1 MRPPAGGVP
10 PRSAALHAVALSML
24 CHEGDAGFAGEHVVR
39 ELIESGGIGW
49 AGVRLAAVG
58 AQGLTRAAS

>member
-1 MRPPAGGVP
+1 
-10 PRSAALHAVALSML
+10 ML